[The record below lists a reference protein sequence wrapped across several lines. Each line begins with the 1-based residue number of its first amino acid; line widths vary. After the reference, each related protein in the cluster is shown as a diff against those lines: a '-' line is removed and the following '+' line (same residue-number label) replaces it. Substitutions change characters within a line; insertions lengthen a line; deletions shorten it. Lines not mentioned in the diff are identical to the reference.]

1 MAEIIDILM
10 PLETGCSRFTV
21 NHAAA
26 GGVVPITNPPAMS
39 FLYNA
44 SIGSFFSKG
53 DSFIIL
59 TFGVILPL
67 SFQFDR
73 QVNVGNIPPR
83 VTLQISGYGETTNLD
98 YNFQELAVVSA
109 GGSSG
114 SYFYMIME
122 NFDTPLDVF
131 VDIPNEPPITGHS
144 LISERFRLKLSLFN
158 LLGYNISMVNV
169 PAALDGTVQ
178 YIVPYVKILHNTP
191 LAEV

>member
-10 PLETGCSRFTV
+10 PLETGCPSFTV

-26 GGVVPITNPPAMS
+26 GGVVPIANPSGVP
-39 FLYNA
+39 FLSNA

-73 QVNVGNIPPR
+73 SANVGNIPPR
-83 VTLQISGYGETTNLD
+83 VTLYLSGHGATTNLE
-98 YNFQELAVVSA
+98 YNFQELAV
-109 GGSSG
+109 SSTAG

-131 VDIPNEPPITGHS
+131 IDIPNEPPITGHS
-144 LISERFRLKLSLFN
+144 IIDERFQLYMGLFN

-169 PAALDGTVQ
+169 PAALDNTVQ
-178 YIVPYVKILHNTP
+178 YIVPYVKVLHNQP
-191 LAEV
+191 LAQS